1 MILADLLVKE
11 SSAGHAWEAFRSGI
25 QCRHCKLRYHT
36 KNMLEELKDANER
49 PCEKAPRS
57 TPPRQTRMEMIHAL
71 VASQQAPQ
79 PGIHHLK
86 LDRAY
91 LRCSECKSYILART
105 NEDAFTKFVA
115 EPCLVGP
122 VPADEWPGHGSHT
135 MMRKGSALECS
146 RCHSRARLVN
156 GEIKVTA
163 RLAARCVFQR
173 NKDLRQM
180 FS

>member
-1 MILADLLVKE
+1 
-11 SSAGHAWEAFRSGI
+11 
-25 QCRHCKLRYHT
+25 
-36 KNMLEELKDANER
+36 
-49 PCEKAPRS
+49 
-57 TPPRQTRMEMIHAL
+57 MIHAL

-163 RLAARCVFQR
+163 RLADRCVFQR